1 MLDYNIE
8 TLQGQLQQKHCARP
22 SLQLHAVVW
31 PQQIMNSSVT
41 ESPFAQLLRPLNLKM
56 HAFL

>member
-1 MLDYNIE
+1 MNESNMPGFEERSDTNLKTVIDGML
-8 TLQGQLQQKHCARP
+8 THCLWAI
-22 SLQLHAVVW
+22 LL
-31 PQQIMNSSVT
+31 NSSVT